1 MRIKLLIY
9 LKRIIAVTC
18 VWSMFVI
25 IWKTLHYMIID
36 DRSSFTR
43 IMMHEYYNQNN
54 IDILFCGSSLCYK
67 SFDIKILDKRLGV
80 NTFNS
85 GSSSQDLDATYY
97 IIRDA
102 VKRYNVKR
110 IFLELSPLMA
120 QNFDIN
126 NRNSATMVGTYI
138 ISDYMKPSYAKYE
151 YLLSASDARAYA
163 NSFLPARRNWQ
174 LLFEP
179 EYVGNTLQSKSEA
192 FYKDFEYIDS
202 DTLHYMGKGY
212 VASENKV
219 LEHSFCDSYGNV
231 DFDISN
237 IKNEWFQYLQ
247 CIISLCRNSGVEL
260 TLVCSPLSPYLL
272 ACFGDKY
279 DDYHNTIAEIA
290 KEANIDYLD
299 FTLCKEE
306 YMHLEFGDYEDS
318 AHLNMYGA
326 RTFSEFLADI
336 IIGNI
341 DNSDIFHDSVKQK
354 LDDLPSGL
362 CGIVKNGAEWK
373 IVTVD
378 AENFEYSVMA
388 QPNDKESYQIQD
400 FSQNNTFQVN
410 VEEHGSII
418 VMARPIHGSGEMQK
432 IVMEY

>member
-1 MRIKLLIY
+1 ML
-9 LKRIIAVTC
+9 
-18 VWSMFVI
+18 F
-25 IWKTLHYMIID
+25 
-36 DRSSFTR
+36 RS
-43 IMMHEYYNQNN
+43 
-54 IDILFCGSSLCYK
+54 
-67 SFDIKILDKRLGV
+67 
-80 NTFNS
+80 
-85 GSSSQDLDATYY
+85 
-97 IIRDA
+97 
-102 VKRYNVKR
+102 
-110 IFLELSPLMA
+110 
-120 QNFDIN
+120 
-126 NRNSATMVGTYI
+126 
-138 ISDYMKPSYAKYE
+138 
-151 YLLSASDARAYA
+151 
-163 NSFLPARRNWQ
+163 
-174 LLFEP
+174 
-179 EYVGNTLQSKSEA
+179 
-192 FYKDFEYIDS
+192 
-202 DTLHYMGKGY
+202 
-212 VASENKV
+212 
-219 LEHSFCDSYGNV
+219 
-231 DFDISN
+231 
-237 IKNEWFQYLQ
+237 
-247 CIISLCRNSGVEL
+247 
-260 TLVCSPLSPYLL
+260 
-272 ACFGDKY
+272 
-279 DDYHNTIAEIA
+279 
-290 KEANIDYLD
+290 
-299 FTLCKEE
+299 KEE